1 MNDFALTAFALGVI
15 VVFAAFQQ
23 TITGFGFSL
32 IVMPLASFVLGL
44 RVAAPLIAL
53 ASLMLYT
60 INLVRYRDAVN
71 FAEVKPLA
79 LAAIF
84 GVPVG
89 VWLLANVNESLIKT
103 ILGLILIAY
112 ALYNLARPLESRL
125 QSRGWGLLAGF
136 VSGCL
141 GGAYNTPGPALIIYG
156 TLRHWRKD
164 EFRAILQL
172 LFFISATLTVA
183 SHWIAQ
189 NITLNVL
196 VLYLV
201 AAPALAVGSVLAAR
215 VDARINKDAF
225 RKIVIWMILV
235 LGLSLVIR

>member
-1 MNDFALTAFALGVI
+1 
-15 VVFAAFQQ
+15 
-23 TITGFGFSL
+23 
-32 IVMPLASFVLGL
+32 
-44 RVAAPLIAL
+44 
-53 ASLMLYT
+53 
-60 INLVRYRDAVN
+60 
-71 FAEVKPLA
+71 
-79 LAAIF
+79 
-84 GVPVG
+84 
-89 VWLLANVNESLIKT
+89 VWLLANANESLIKT